1 MEKQNQKPSLQQAME
16 FVKSPAGQQ
25 LLAML
30 KQKDPETI
38 RQATALAKTGN
49 YQQALDTLNKGGS
62 HGGSGK

>member
-30 KQKDPETI
+30 KQKNPETI
-38 RQATALAKTGN
+38 RQATALAKAGN

>member
-1 MEKQNQKPSLQQAME
+1 MENQNQKPSLQQAME

-38 RQATALAKTGN
+38 RQATALAKAGN

>member
-16 FVKSPAGQQ
+16 FAKSPAGQQ

-38 RQATALAKTGN
+38 RQATALAKAGN

>member
-38 RQATALAKTGN
+38 RQATALAKAGN

>member
-1 MEKQNQKPSLQQAME
+1 MEKQSQKPSLQQAME

-38 RQATALAKTGN
+38 RQATALAKAGN